1 MDLAKQFISYQAIL
15 RREIFRIMRIW
26 PQTLCPSLITALMN
40 LLIFGK
46 VIGAQLSASSG
57 SYINFIIPGLV
68 MMAIIINAYENTV
81 SSFFVP
87 KYMRSIE
94 ELLVSPTPDYII
106 ILGYISAGVLRG
118 LFIGSLVYLMAKC
131 FTSIEIAHPELL
143 FLVSLLVAIIFALG
157 GLINAFLAKA
167 FDDIA
172 WFSSFVLTPM
182 IFLGGVFYPIEK
194 LSGIWLHLSHFN
206 PLFYLIELFRA
217 CFVVKGDH
225 SMVLN
230 VLGLVIVLLFAISM
244 RLLKY
249 CVRK

>member
-15 RREIFRIMRIW
+15 RREILRIMRIW

-46 VIGAQLSASSG
+46 VIGAQLSPSG

-94 ELLVSPTPDYII
+94 ELLISPTPDYII

-118 LFIGSLVYLMAKC
+118 LFIGSLVYLLAKL
-131 FTSIEIAHPELL
+131 FTNIEIANCGLL
-143 FLVSLLVAIIFALG
+143 VVVSFLVAVIFALG

-167 FDDIA
+167 FDDIS

-194 LSGIWLHLSHFN
+194 LSGIWLYLSRFN
-206 PLFYLIELFRA
+206 PLFYLIELFRS
-217 CFVVKGDH
+217 CFVATGGNALLINIL
-225 SMVLN
+225 M
-230 VLGLVIVLLFAISM
+230 LVIALLFFTAM
-244 RLLKY
+244 KLLKHS
-249 CVRK
+249 VRK